1 MAGQNKGLD
10 VKSVAGAVA
19 GTLDS
24 LGNVEMGGIK
34 LNQPSKELLDLNAMS
49 LDVHVAM
56 HPACVAYYGAVRKE
70 AARNLAA
77 LKRSY
82 DRWYK
87 KMWTEAKVK
96 ACGGAAQYKPTVNDV
111 EARLIV
117 DHEKELEDWDERLD
131 AAQEHLDTLESWFE
145 AWRQKSFAI
154 RDEALADKEERY
166 ASGGGTVT
174 SENGVHERSGDV
186 GSDKIRRVRD
196 IIRKRRE
203 ASGGASA

>member
-1 MAGQNKGLD
+1 MAAELE
-10 VKSVAGAVA
+10 

-24 LGNVEMGGIK
+24 LGTVEMSGIK
-34 LNQPSKELLDLNAMS
+34 LNKPTKDLLDLNWAT

-56 HPACVAYYGAVRKE
+56 HPAAIAYYGAYKKE
-70 AARNLAA
+70 AMRNLATM
-77 LKRSY
+77 KRAY

-96 ACGGAAQYKPTVNDV
+96 ACGGVGPSAQYKPTVNDI

-131 AAQEHLDTLESWFE
+131 RAQKHQDDLDSWFE
-145 AWRQKSFAI
+145 AWRQKSFAM
-154 RDEALADKEERY
+154 RDHVALDEEDRW
-166 ASGGGTVT
+166 AAGGG
-174 SENGVHERSGDV
+174 SIKGAGGSGD
-186 GSDKIRRVRD
+186 GDGNGRPEINPDRMRRVKD

-203 ASGGASA
+203 AQTGASV

>member
-1 MAGQNKGLD
+1 MATQNKGLD
-10 VKSVAGAVA
+10 VKMVAGAVFGA
-19 GTLDS
+19 LDS
-24 LGNVEMGGIK
+24 IGNVEMGGIK
-34 LNQPSKELLDLNAMS
+34 LNQPSRELLDLNAMS

-56 HPACVAYYGAVRKE
+56 HPACVAYYGALRKE
-70 AARNLAA
+70 AARSLAT

-131 AAQEHLDTLESWFE
+131 GAQEHLDTLESWFE
-145 AWRQKSFAI
+145 AWRQKSFAM
-154 RDEALADKEERY
+154 RDEAFADKEERY

-174 SENGVHERSGDV
+174 SQGATLDRGGDL
-186 GSDKIRRVRD
+186 GSEKIRRVKD

-203 ASGGASA
+203 ASGGVSA